1 MAELYHLHIKGI
13 KEHKWKEK
21 KEIIINNNFTNRL
34 GDKINNF
41 NDCTNNRN
49 LEDIANYL
57 NDILA
62 TIGYQ
67 TYSKMPLHLILD
79 HMLNNQS
86 KIDKKTQMII
96 LNELKTLAFH
106 SSVFKRELAME
117 NFRKDN
123 NSSLPSRL
131 HCLYATTE
139 NGIEFW
145 KKRIIDD
152 DIDIYRIEVLE
163 EPFKTSEIFI
173 PDESFN
179 YQELYKNSY
188 GYWNPK
194 LKNIPEETS
203 EYLVKGKVK
212 ILEKVDEIKK
222 Q

>member
-21 KEIIINNNFTNRL
+21 KEIIINNDFTNRL

-123 NSSLPSRL
+123 KP
-131 HCLYATTE
+131 T
-139 NGIEFW
+139 F
-145 KKRIIDD
+145 KK
-152 DIDIYRIEVLE
+152 
-163 EPFKTSEIFI
+163 
-173 PDESFN
+173 
-179 YQELYKNSY
+179 
-188 GYWNPK
+188 G
-194 LKNIPEETS
+194 
-203 EYLVKGKVK
+203 
-212 ILEKVDEIKK
+212 
-222 Q
+222 